1 MRLQII
7 EGKFSVCKVENLRAV
22 NFNVPWLFVGKT
34 DAEIS
39 VVCLTADV
47 PHATLAREDGW
58 RALRVAEPMDFGL
71 TGVLAGIST
80 VLAQAGISIFAVST
94 FDTDYI
100 LIKAENLGLAQTAL
114 EAGGYTIENPVRC
127 PGSVFIEL

>member
-1 MRLQII
+1 MRLQVID
-7 EGKFSVCKVENLRAV
+7 GKFSVCKVENLRAV

-58 RALRVAEPMDFGL
+58 RALRVAGQMAFGL
-71 TGVLAGIST
+71 TGVMAGLST
-80 VLAQAGISIFAVST
+80 VLAQAGISLFAVST
-94 FDTDYI
+94 FDTDYL
-100 LIKAENLGLAQTAL
+100 LIKAENLAPAVKAL
-114 EAGGYTIENPVRC
+114 EAGGYTVE
-127 PGSVFIEL
+127 GTAL

>member
-34 DAEIS
+34 DVEIS

-58 RALRVAEPMDFGL
+58 RALRVAEPMNFGL

-114 EAGGYTIENPVRC
+114 EAGGYSIETPFR
-127 PGSVFIEL
+127 

>member
-1 MRLQII
+1 MRLQVI

-39 VVCLTADV
+39 VVCLTVDV

-58 RALRVAEPMDFGL
+58 RALRVAEKMDFGL
-71 TGVLAGIST
+71 TGVMAGIST

-100 LIKAENLGLAQTAL
+100 LIKAENLGLTQTAL
-114 EAGGYTIENPVRC
+114 EAGGYTIESPVR
-127 PGSVFIEL
+127 

>member
-1 MRLQII
+1 MLLQII

-22 NFNVPWLFVGKT
+22 NFHVPWLFVGKT

-39 VVCLTADV
+39 VVCLTVDV

-58 RALRVAEPMDFGL
+58 RALRIAGQMDFGL
-71 TGVLAGIST
+71 TGVLAGLSST
-80 VLAQAGISIFAVST
+80 LAQAGISIFALST

-100 LIKAENLGLAQTAL
+100 LVKAENLDLAVSAL
-114 EAGGYTIENPVRC
+114 EAKGY
-127 PGSVFIEL
+127 SVERPLA

>member
-1 MRLQII
+1 MRLQVI

-34 DAEIS
+34 DVEIS

-58 RALRVAEPMDFGL
+58 RALRVAEPMNFGL

-100 LIKAENLGLAQTAL
+100 LIKGENLGLAQSAL
-114 EAGGYTIENPVRC
+114 EAGGYTIENPVR
-127 PGSVFIEL
+127 

>member
-1 MRLQII
+1 MRLQVI

-58 RALRVAEPMDFGL
+58 RALRVAEPMNFGL

-100 LIKAENLGLAQTAL
+100 LIKAENLGLAQSAL
-114 EAGGYTIENPVRC
+114 EAGGYTIENPVR
-127 PGSVFIEL
+127 

>member
-1 MRLQII
+1 MRLQVI

-39 VVCLTADV
+39 VVCLTVDV

-58 RALRVAEPMDFGL
+58 RALRVAEKMDFGL
-71 TGVLAGIST
+71 TGVMAGISS
-80 VLAQAGISIFAVST
+80 VLAHAGISLFAVST

-114 EAGGYTIENPVRC
+114 EAGGYIIENPVR
-127 PGSVFIEL
+127 

>member
-100 LIKAENLGLAQTAL
+100 LVKAENLGLAQTAL
-114 EAGGYTIENPVRC
+114 EAGGYSIENPVR
-127 PGSVFIEL
+127 

>member
-58 RALRVAEPMDFGL
+58 RALRVAEKMDFGL
-71 TGVLAGIST
+71 TGVMAGIST

-100 LIKAENLGLAQTAL
+100 LIKAENLGLTQTAL
-114 EAGGYTIENPVRC
+114 EAGGYTIESPVR
-127 PGSVFIEL
+127 

>member
-1 MRLQII
+1 MRLQVI

-34 DAEIS
+34 DVEIS

-58 RALRVAEPMDFGL
+58 RALRVAEPMNFGL

-114 EAGGYTIENPVRC
+114 EAGGYTIENPVR
-127 PGSVFIEL
+127 

>member
-58 RALRVAEPMDFGL
+58 RALRVAEPMNFGL

-80 VLAQAGISIFAVST
+80 VLSQAGISIFAVST

-100 LIKAENLGLAQTAL
+100 LIKGENLGLAQSAL
-114 EAGGYTIENPVRC
+114 EAGGYTIENPVR
-127 PGSVFIEL
+127 

>member
-58 RALRVAEPMDFGL
+58 RALRVAEAMDFGL

-100 LIKAENLGLAQTAL
+100 LIKGENLGLAQSAL
-114 EAGGYTIENPVRC
+114 EAGGYTIENPVR
-127 PGSVFIEL
+127 

>member
-58 RALRVAEPMDFGL
+58 RTLRVAEQMDFGL
-71 TGVLAGIST
+71 TGVLAGLST

-100 LIKAENLGLAQTAL
+100 LVKAENLGLAQSAL
-114 EAGGYTIENPVRC
+114 EAGGHTIENPVR
-127 PGSVFIEL
+127 

>member
-58 RALRVAEPMDFGL
+58 RALRVAEQMDFGL

-94 FDTDYI
+94 FNTDYI

-114 EAGGYTIENPVRC
+114 EAGGYTIENPLR
-127 PGSVFIEL
+127 

>member
-34 DAEIS
+34 DVEIS

-58 RALRVAEPMDFGL
+58 RALRVAEPMNFGL

-114 EAGGYTIENPVRC
+114 EAGGYSIENPVR
-127 PGSVFIEL
+127 

>member
-1 MRLQII
+1 MQLQII

-58 RALRVAEPMDFGL
+58 RALRVAEPMNFGL

-100 LIKAENLGLAQTAL
+100 LIKGENLGLAQSAL
-114 EAGGYTIENPVRC
+114 EAGGYTIENPVR
-127 PGSVFIEL
+127 

>member
-1 MRLQII
+1 MRLQVI

-47 PHATLAREDGW
+47 HHATLSREDGW
-58 RALRVAEPMDFGL
+58 RALRVAESMDFGL

-80 VLAQAGISIFAVST
+80 VLARAGISIFAVST

-114 EAGGYTIENPVRC
+114 EAGGYSIENPVR
-127 PGSVFIEL
+127 

>member
-34 DAEIS
+34 DVEIS

-58 RALRVAEPMDFGL
+58 RALRVAEPMNFGL

-100 LIKAENLGLAQTAL
+100 LIKAENLGLAQSAL
-114 EAGGYTIENPVRC
+114 EAGGYTIENPVR
-127 PGSVFIEL
+127 

>member
-58 RALRVAEPMDFGL
+58 RALRVAESMDFGL

-80 VLAQAGISIFAVST
+80 VLARAGISIFAVST

-100 LIKAENLGLAQTAL
+100 LVKAENLGLAQTAL
-114 EAGGYTIENPVRC
+114 EAGGYSIENPVR
-127 PGSVFIEL
+127 

>member
-1 MRLQII
+1 MLLQII

-114 EAGGYTIENPVRC
+114 ETGGYTIENPVR
-127 PGSVFIEL
+127 

>member
-34 DAEIS
+34 DVEIS

-58 RALRVAEPMDFGL
+58 RALRVAEAMDFGL

-100 LIKAENLGLAQTAL
+100 LIKAENLGLAQSAL
-114 EAGGYTIENPVRC
+114 EAGGYTLENAVR
-127 PGSVFIEL
+127 

>member
-58 RALRVAEPMDFGL
+58 RALRVAESMDFGL

-114 EAGGYTIENPVRC
+114 EAGGYTIENPVR
-127 PGSVFIEL
+127 

>member
-34 DAEIS
+34 YAEIS

-114 EAGGYTIENPVRC
+114 ETGGYTIENPVR
-127 PGSVFIEL
+127 

>member
-34 DAEIS
+34 DVEIS

-58 RALRVAEPMDFGL
+58 RALRVAEPMNFGL

-80 VLAQAGISIFAVST
+80 VLARAGISIFAVST

-100 LIKAENLGLAQTAL
+100 LIKAENLGLAQSAL
-114 EAGGYTIENPVRC
+114 EAGGYTIENPVR
-127 PGSVFIEL
+127 

>member
-1 MRLQII
+1 MRLQVI

-39 VVCLTADV
+39 VVCLTVDV

-58 RALRVAEPMDFGL
+58 RALRVAESMDFGL
-71 TGVLAGIST
+71 TGVMAGIST
-80 VLAQAGISIFAVST
+80 VLARAGISMVVIGCFS
-94 FDTDYI
+94 
-100 LIKAENLGLAQTAL
+100 L
-114 EAGGYTIENPVRC
+114 R
-127 PGSVFIEL
+127 S

>member
-100 LIKAENLGLAQTAL
+100 LIKAENLGLAQSAL
-114 EAGGYTIENPVRC
+114 EAGGYTIENPVR
-127 PGSVFIEL
+127 

>member
-80 VLAQAGISIFAVST
+80 VLARAGISIFAVST

-100 LIKAENLGLAQTAL
+100 LIKAENLGLAQSAL
-114 EAGGYTIENPVRC
+114 EGGGYTIENPVR
-127 PGSVFIEL
+127 

>member
-58 RALRVAEPMDFGL
+58 RALRVAEPMNFGL

-114 EAGGYTIENPVRC
+114 EAGGYTIENPVR
-127 PGSVFIEL
+127 

>member
-58 RALRVAEPMDFGL
+58 RALRVAEPMNFGL

-114 EAGGYTIENPVRC
+114 ETGGYTIENPVR
-127 PGSVFIEL
+127 

>member
-1 MRLQII
+1 MRLQVI

-80 VLAQAGISIFAVST
+80 VLARAGISIFAVST

-100 LIKAENLGLAQTAL
+100 LIKAENLGLAQSAL
-114 EAGGYTIENPVRC
+114 EAGGYTIENPVR
-127 PGSVFIEL
+127 

>member
-71 TGVLAGIST
+71 TGVLAGLST

-114 EAGGYTIENPVRC
+114 ETGGYTIENPVR
-127 PGSVFIEL
+127 

>member
-80 VLAQAGISIFAVST
+80 VLARAGISIFAVST

-114 EAGGYTIENPVRC
+114 ETGGYTIENPVR
-127 PGSVFIEL
+127 

>member
-1 MRLQII
+1 MQLQII

-100 LIKAENLGLAQTAL
+100 LIKGENLGLAQSAL
-114 EAGGYTIENPVRC
+114 EAGGYTIENPVR
-127 PGSVFIEL
+127 

>member
-58 RALRVAEPMDFGL
+58 RALRVAEPMNFGL

-100 LIKAENLGLAQTAL
+100 LIKGENLGLAQSAL
-114 EAGGYTIENPVRC
+114 EAGGYTIENPVR
-127 PGSVFIEL
+127 

>member
-58 RALRVAEPMDFGL
+58 RALRVAEAMDFGL

-114 EAGGYTIENPVRC
+114 EAGGYSIENPVR
-127 PGSVFIEL
+127 

>member
-1 MRLQII
+1 MLLQVI

-58 RALRVAEPMDFGL
+58 RALRVAGRMDFGL
-71 TGVLAGIST
+71 TGVMAGLSTALARAGIS
-80 VLAQAGISIFAVST
+80 LFAVST

-100 LIKAENLGLAQTAL
+100 LIKADNLAPAL
-114 EAGGYTIENPVRC
+114 EALGASGYMIEGAAR
-127 PGSVFIEL
+127 

>member
-114 EAGGYTIENPVRC
+114 EAGGYSIENPVR
-127 PGSVFIEL
+127 

>member
-1 MRLQII
+1 MRLQVI

-58 RALRVAEPMDFGL
+58 RALRVAEQMDFGL

-94 FDTDYI
+94 FNTDYI

-114 EAGGYTIENPVRC
+114 EAGGYTIENPLR
-127 PGSVFIEL
+127 